1 MFEMISMTRI
11 LIICF
16 LSTVITAGSCN
27 KQENVQC
34 SNGYIYWGGS
44 PAADGLG
51 WYFAESRSG
60 NWKAKQLKEEELP
73 AHLRSTTDSTAV
85 FICLEETTERAPC
98 FCATPSYYYKV
109 VSAQKR

>member
-1 MFEMISMTRI
+1 MLRLFVV
-11 LIICF
+11 L
-16 LSTVITAGSCN
+16 TVLCLTVASCN
-27 KQENVQC
+27 KDEKSVC

-73 AHLRSTTDSTAV
+73 WNLQPTSDSTAV
-85 FICLEETTERAPC
+85 FICLQETTERAPC
-98 FCATPSYYYKV
+98 FCATPSYYFKI
-109 VSAQKR
+109 VSVEKR